1 MTPLLAAPPPAN
13 THARASLAVQHCN
26 LAVVIQQQPGRTGEA
41 AAHYAQ
47 GRRLLLEI
55 LEGNPENAEA
65 ALRLGGLLSEWAI
78 MLSYSEP
85 AYRQSEEL
93 FREAFR
99 RLEPIV
105 RREPNLVDARTALYN
120 AHGGRAQLLE
130 RMGRY
135 AEAVRD
141 WEHVVELSAADQKDH
156 WRVQLALGCA
166 AAGDDHR
173 AMRLVEDL
181 KASLPQLAP
190 EDAMGLAKVCNLAI
204 EAIAGDSKRAAA
216 DRAALTEAY
225 GREGVALLR
234 QFLERVPEPERAQC
248 RQSLREH
255 PMYAKLRERAD
266 CRALLAEPT
275 AAVTPG
281 ASPAPRGSK

>member
-1 MTPLLAAPPPAN
+1 
-13 THARASLAVQHCN
+13 
-26 LAVVIQQQPGRTGEA
+26 
-41 AAHYAQ
+41 
-47 GRRLLLEI
+47 
-55 LEGNPENAEA
+55 
-65 ALRLGGLLSEWAI
+65 
-78 MLSYSEP
+78 
-85 AYRQSEEL
+85 
-93 FREAFR
+93 
-99 RLEPIV
+99 
-105 RREPNLVDARTALYN
+105 
-120 AHGGRAQLLE
+120 
-130 RMGRY
+130 MGRY

-141 WEHVVELSAADQKDH
+141 WEHVVERAAADRKDH
-156 WRVQLALGCA
+156 WRVQLARGCA

-190 EDAMGLAKVCNLAI
+190 EDAMELAKVCNLAI
-204 EAIAGDSKRAAA
+204 EALAGDSKRAAA

-234 QFLERVPEPERAQC
+234 QFLERVPEPERAQR

-255 PMYAKLRERAD
+255 PRYAKLRERAD